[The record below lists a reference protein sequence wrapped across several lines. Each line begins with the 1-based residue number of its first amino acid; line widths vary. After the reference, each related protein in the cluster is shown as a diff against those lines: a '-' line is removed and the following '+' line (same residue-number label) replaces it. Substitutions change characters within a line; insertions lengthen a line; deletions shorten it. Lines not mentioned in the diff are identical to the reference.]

1 MKDFLKFT
9 LASIIGCLVVLL
21 VLFFMTAGIIASL
34 SKEKTVQVAS
44 QSILEIKLNYPV
56 SDRTPMA
63 PVPFFSGDL
72 IMPVGLNDILKNIEK
87 AEKDTRISGIFLNI
101 SMLQAGMA
109 TTTEIRN
116 ALEKF
121 KKSGKFIYAYSE
133 RYTQKA
139 YYLASVADKIFLNP
153 MGSLEFK
160 GLNAQVMFYKNLLE
174 KVEVEVQ
181 IIRPEGNK
189 YKSAVEP
196 FFLDQMSP
204 ASREQTEKYITAIW
218 GSMLEEISLARQLT
232 TDELNKMADELTG
245 LDAERALQA
254 NLVDELYY
262 IDQVYD
268 ALDEATGKTPD
279 GKITSILLAKYRK
292 TTIADKKPYTAD
304 KIAVIYA
311 SGNIVDGKA
320 DETTVG
326 SADFIKAIRKARMDD
341 QIKAVVLRV
350 NSPGGSVVASDVIL
364 REMRLLKNA
373 KPVIASYG
381 DVAASGGYYI
391 SCFAD
396 TIVAMPNS
404 ITGSIGI
411 FGLFPNMKGLLNN
424 KTGITTDQVSTNTNS
439 GFPDVFNPLN
449 DFEMHE
455 LQRNVTDGYH
465 NFTALVA
472 EGRGMQQE
480 EVDRIGQGRV
490 WAGKDA
496 ITLGLVDVFGGLNE
510 AIRIAALAA
519 NLENYKIRELPDL
532 KDPFEQVM
540 DMISGNPSE
549 ELLQNVLGMH
559 YSWFSILKNI
569 ETLEGIQARM
579 PYEIII
585 H

>member
-9 LASIIGCLVVLL
+9 LASIIGFLVVLL

-56 SDRTPMA
+56 SDRTPMS

-101 SMLQAGMA
+101 SMLQTGIA

-133 RYTQKA
+133 LYTQKA

-204 ASREQTEKYITAIW
+204 ASREQTEKYITTIW
-218 GSMLEEISLARQLT
+218 DSMLEEISLARQLT

-326 SADFIKAIRKARMDD
+326 SVDFIKAIRKARMDD

-424 KTGITTDQVSTNTNS
+424 KTGITTDHVSTNKNS

-449 DFEMHE
+449 DFEMQE
-455 LQRNVTDGYH
+455 LQRNVTDGYD

-472 EGRGMQQE
+472 EGRGMPQE
-480 EVDRIGQGRV
+480 QVDRIGQGRV

-532 KDPFEQVM
+532 KDPLEQIM